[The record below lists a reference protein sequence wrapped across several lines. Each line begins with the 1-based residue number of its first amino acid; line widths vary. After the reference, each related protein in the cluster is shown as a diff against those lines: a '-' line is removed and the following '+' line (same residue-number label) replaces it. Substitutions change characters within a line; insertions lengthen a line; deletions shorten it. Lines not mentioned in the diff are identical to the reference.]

1 LNLDPHSYP
10 VLDILT
16 ELKEKLTTSSIN
28 ILQAPPGAGKSTVL
42 PLQLMDEP
50 WLQEKKVIMLEP
62 RRLAARSVAA
72 RMATLLNESVGEQI
86 GYRVR
91 FDTKVSGKTRIEVVT
106 EGILTRMIQSDNS
119 LEDVGMLIF
128 DEFHERSLHADLAL
142 ALSLQMQQ
150 VLRDDLRILIMS
162 ATLDSAQLSS
172 KLGNVPVITSL
183 GRQHPVSLQ
192 YSTQESD
199 QPIPPRMATAI
210 RKAIAEEDGDVLAF
224 LPGSGE
230 IKRLEDLLREPSIGA
245 VVYPLYGD
253 LSFDK
258 QQDAIL
264 PRKDGLRKVVLST
277 SIAETSLTIEGIR
290 IVIDS
295 GLSRVPKFD
304 PRSGLTRLET
314 IRVTKDAADQRAGR
328 AGRLGPGICYR
339 LWTQGV
345 HQNLQPQ
352 RKPEILEADLAPLML
367 ELAQWGIRNPDELMW
382 ITTPPPGAV
391 SQAKELLVQL
401 EAIDGNG
408 ITPRGRAMLKIPTH
422 PRIAHLLLESSNFKS
437 GLYDSVALA
446 CDIAAILEERDPLPR
461 EAGADLSLRVIHLRR
476 WRSGEKT
483 SGDRNSFQRIE
494 SLAANYRR
502 IFQVKL
508 DNAVVPD
515 TAIGSLLMGAYPERI
530 AQQQGK
536 HNERYKLANGRMARL
551 PDNDALT
558 REPLLCV
565 AHLDAG
571 SGEGKIFLAAPLDQ
585 AELSR
590 NARETEVVRWDDE
603 RGAVVAA
610 LEKRVGPLLIESKPL
625 TTVDNEKRIGAVLH
639 MIANKGLGVI
649 GDVTTKEKIQARVL
663 SLKHWRPN
671 EAWPDV
677 SDLNLI
683 HTIDE
688 WLTPFVNQISRRTEL
703 ERLDWKALIS
713 SLLPWELQSRV
724 DTLAPERIQ
733 VPSGSLISLI
743 YSPLGLPPV
752 MEVRL
757 QEMFGLTETP
767 TINEGRT
774 RILLHLLSPGYKPVQ
789 VTQDLNSFWQTT
801 YHEVRKELRMR
812 YPRHHWP
819 EDPWTAEAVRGAKR
833 RNS

>member
-258 QQDAIL
+258 QQDAIM

>member
-1 LNLDPHSYP
+1 
-10 VLDILT
+10 
-16 ELKEKLTTSSIN
+16 
-28 ILQAPPGAGKSTVL
+28 
-42 PLQLMDEP
+42 
-50 WLQEKKVIMLEP
+50 
-62 RRLAARSVAA
+62 
-72 RMATLLNESVGEQI
+72 
-86 GYRVR
+86 
-91 FDTKVSGKTRIEVVT
+91 
-106 EGILTRMIQSDNS
+106 
-119 LEDVGMLIF
+119 
-128 DEFHERSLHADLAL
+128 
-142 ALSLQMQQ
+142 
-150 VLRDDLRILIMS
+150 
-162 ATLDSAQLSS
+162 
-172 KLGNVPVITSL
+172 
-183 GRQHPVSLQ
+183 
-192 YSTQESD
+192 
-199 QPIPPRMATAI
+199 
-210 RKAIAEEDGDVLAF
+210 
-224 LPGSGE
+224 
-230 IKRLEDLLREPSIGA
+230 
-245 VVYPLYGD
+245 
-253 LSFDK
+253 
-258 QQDAIL
+258 
-264 PRKDGLRKVVLST
+264 
-277 SIAETSLTIEGIR
+277 
-290 IVIDS
+290 
-295 GLSRVPKFD
+295 
-304 PRSGLTRLET
+304 
-314 IRVTKDAADQRAGR
+314 
-328 AGRLGPGICYR
+328 
-339 LWTQGV
+339 
-345 HQNLQPQ
+345 
-352 RKPEILEADLAPLML
+352 
-367 ELAQWGIRNPDELMW
+367 
-382 ITTPPPGAV
+382 
-391 SQAKELLVQL
+391 
-401 EAIDGNG
+401 
-408 ITPRGRAMLKIPTH
+408 
-422 PRIAHLLLESSNFKS
+422 
-437 GLYDSVALA
+437 
-446 CDIAAILEERDPLPR
+446 
-461 EAGADLSLRVIHLRR
+461 
-476 WRSGEKT
+476 
-483 SGDRNSFQRIE
+483 
-494 SLAANYRR
+494 
-502 IFQVKL
+502 
-508 DNAVVPD
+508 
-515 TAIGSLLMGAYPERI
+515 MGAYPERI